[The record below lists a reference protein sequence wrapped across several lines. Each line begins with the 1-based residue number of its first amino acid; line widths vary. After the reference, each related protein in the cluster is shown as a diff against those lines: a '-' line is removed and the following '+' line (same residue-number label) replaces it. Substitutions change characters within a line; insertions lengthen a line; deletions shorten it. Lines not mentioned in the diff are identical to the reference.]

1 MNEQPR
7 FFLSRLLQRIDSP
20 LGVKRILYVLL
31 VACVLLAAVGLF
43 IPHHDAYGM
52 GAVVT
57 RIPGFY
63 GIYGFVMSALL
74 VIIAKVLRR
83 ILMRPEDYYAPR
95 TIDSEETREER
106 DSST

>member
-7 FFLSRLLQRIDSP
+7 FLLSRLLQRIDSP
-20 LGVKRILYVLL
+20 LGVKRICYILL
-31 VACVLLAAVGLF
+31 VACGLLVAIGLF

-52 GAVVT
+52 GAIVA

-74 VIIAKVLRR
+74 VIIAKALRR
-83 ILMRPEDYYAPR
+83 ILMRSEDYYAPR
-95 TIDSEETREER
+95 TIDNEETQKER
-106 DSST
+106 NSST